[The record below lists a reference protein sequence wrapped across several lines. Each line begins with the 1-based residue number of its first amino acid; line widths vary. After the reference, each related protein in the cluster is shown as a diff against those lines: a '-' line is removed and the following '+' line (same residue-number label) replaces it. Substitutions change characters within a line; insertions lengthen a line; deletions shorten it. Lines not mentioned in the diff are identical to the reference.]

1 MIFTL
6 FLQRYRVFIINY
18 SCETVPLG
26 PKTLLIQDIFENTK
40 QKGHE
45 KGWIHVKYWNWLSLI
60 FKTIFLQLNIV
71 EIYGPLTIILK
82 IYWDS
87 ESFLGQNWENIG

>member
-40 QKGHE
+40 QKDHE
-45 KGWIHVKYWNWLSLI
+45 KG
-60 FKTIFLQLNIV
+60 
-71 EIYGPLTIILK
+71 
-82 IYWDS
+82 
-87 ESFLGQNWENIG
+87 